1 MPDGRKIDGERSG
14 KIGQIRLRRDAF
26 RKESGQEWLIGE
38 DENMISYLYGEVAE
52 TGENLLIL
60 DVNGIGYEINTTAAA
75 CELLGAQPGK
85 VKLHTYMQVREDG
98 ISLFGFPTLDELA
111 VFKLVIGVSGIGP
124 KGALA
129 LLSALSADEL
139 RFAVASGDAKAICR
153 APGIGTRTAQRI
165 ILELKDKLSLPD
177 FFSEGESLTGGGVP
191 TEAGGATAKNEA
203 IQALVALGYSNAD
216 AVLAVKKAGDTTG
229 LDTEGILKLALKQM
243 ALF

>member
-1 MPDGRKIDGERSG
+1 M
-14 KIGQIRLRRDAF
+14 LRRDTYW
-26 RKESGQEWLIGE
+26 KESRQAWLVEEG
-38 DENMISYLYGEVAE
+38 ENMISYLYGEVTE

-85 VKLHTYMQVREDG
+85 VKLYTYMQVRDDG
-98 ISLFGFPTLDELA
+98 ISLFGFPTRDELA

-124 KGALA
+124 KGALG

-153 APGIGTRTAQRI
+153 APGIGTRTAQRL

-177 FFSEGESLTGGGVP
+177 FFSGEEPVGGGSALA
-191 TEAGGATAKNEA
+191 ESGAATAKNEA

>member
-14 KIGQIRLRRDAF
+14 KIGQIRLRRMH
-26 RKESGQEWLIGE
+26 SGKKADRSELIRE

-85 VKLHTYMQVREDG
+85 VKLHAYMQVREDG
-98 ISLFGFPTLDELA
+98 ISLSGFPP
-111 VFKLVIGVSGIGP
+111 GMSWRCSSWS
-124 KGALA
+124 
-129 LLSALSADEL
+129 SASAASAPRGRWRCFL
-139 RFAVASGDAKAICR
+139 RFRRTNCGLPWLPGMPKAICR

-177 FFSEGESLTGGGVP
+177 FFSEGEPLTGGGVP

>member
-1 MPDGRKIDGERSG
+1 
-14 KIGQIRLRRDAF
+14 
-26 RKESGQEWLIGE
+26 
-38 DENMISYLYGEVAE
+38 MISYLYGEVAE

-85 VKLHTYMQVREDG
+85 VKLHTYMQVREEG
-98 ISLFGFPTLDELA
+98 ISLFGFPTRDELA

-165 ILELKDKLSLPD
+165 ILELKEKIGGSTMELD
-177 FFSEGESLTGGGVP
+177 FSAGTPAAAPAQS
-191 TEAGGATAKNEA
+191 GGAAA
-203 IQALVALGYSNAD
+203 MARAALQELGYSPAEIS
-216 AVLAVKKAGDTTG
+216 A
-229 LDTEGILKLALKQM
+229 ALKGVDPNASTEEM
-243 ALF
+243 VRFALRAMVM

>member
-26 RKESGQEWLIGE
+26 RKESGPEWLIGE

-98 ISLFGFPTLDELA
+98 ISLFGFPTRDELA

-177 FFSEGESLTGGGVP
+177 FFSEGEPLTGGGVP

-216 AVLAVKKAGDTTG
+216 AVLAV
-229 LDTEGILKLALKQM
+229 
-243 ALF
+243 